1 MYMYIT
7 LNNVCF
13 VGTLV
18 SAMTNR
24 FGYRKITILGAIVT
38 AVGFVL
44 SSFAT
49 EIYQLYITFGILPG
63 IAKFIVSIFDS

>member
-1 MYMYIT
+1 M
-7 LNNVCF
+7 
-13 VGTLV
+13 LV

-38 AVGFVL
+38 AVGFLL

-49 EIYQLYITFGILPG
+49 ELYHLYITFGILPG
-63 IAKFIVSIFDS
+63 IAKFIVYIFNSLNKTQNDAMI

>member
-1 MYMYIT
+1 M
-7 LNNVCF
+7 
-13 VGTLV
+13 LV

-38 AVGFVL
+38 AVGFFL

-49 EIYQLYITFGILPG
+49 EIYHLYIRRKSKDWL
-63 IAKFIVSIFDS
+63 ARDQANVSECGDMSFRELLFQ